1 MREVI
6 SNTSPLQYLHQLD
19 LLDVLPTL
27 YGEVLV
33 PAGVV
38 REIAAGRSLGVD
50 LPDME
55 SIPWLR
61 IREVNRSG
69 VSIAFNLSCTV
80 CRLLFRRHA
89 QVRQAR
95 TCLLLPLFRRSAQFQ
110 IAPPRCDFLSLIA
123 GAGALPIKDC

>member
-1 MREVI
+1 MREAI

-50 LPDME
+50 LPDMG

-61 IREVNRSG
+61 IREVENRS
-69 VSIAFNLSCTV
+69 
-80 CRLLFRRHA
+80 
-89 QVRQAR
+89 
-95 TCLLLPLFRRSAQFQ
+95 
-110 IAPPRCDFLSLIA
+110 
-123 GAGALPIKDC
+123 